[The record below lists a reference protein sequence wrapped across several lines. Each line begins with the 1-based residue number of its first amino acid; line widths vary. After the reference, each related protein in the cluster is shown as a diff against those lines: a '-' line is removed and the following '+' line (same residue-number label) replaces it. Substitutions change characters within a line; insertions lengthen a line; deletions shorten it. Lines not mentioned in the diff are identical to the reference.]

1 MKTSKGK
8 EYDVHSYTNRVHA
21 PGRFRQTVTR
31 HLSELSLP
39 GTALSSAGSGVD
51 VQERRRSEQLA
62 MFRITAE
69 TCRAFTLAEVL
80 LLAAMKLETSGEAP
94 PAASVDGIKNK

>member
-1 MKTSKGK
+1 
-8 EYDVHSYTNRVHA
+8 
-21 PGRFRQTVTR
+21 
-31 HLSELSLP
+31 
-39 GTALSSAGSGVD
+39 
-51 VQERRRSEQLA
+51 